1 MVADR
6 PAPTRALSRRS
17 PVVLLSAALVLL
29 LTAWAAVAYIRAD
42 RGTPTCVEQVRLRV
56 MAAPVIASALDRV
69 ARENAGSQPC
79 VSVEVQARPSATV
92 VRELADGED
101 VADAWLPEST
111 FWLRRA
117 RAAGAFEVPG
127 QGTSVASTP
136 VVLAVNE
143 RVARR
148 SGWPARPL
156 TWASLVGA
164 RAGAIQVGLPD
175 PAVDPVGVGALLGA
189 RVLADDNR
197 DSAATVAATLRRL
210 AERTFSPAEDASSLA
225 PNRDL
230 PGRVDAVAASEQA
243 VLEHNALAAAG
254 KLVAAYPEIEVPWLD
269 LPYAVLPAAQA
280 RTRDAA
286 AGFLARLLTGE
297 ARETFTGYGFR
308 TSAGFPPAMPAGDR
322 LRAEER
328 RPVALPAEETV
339 SDVLTGWSGVQ
350 RSARILTLLDV
361 SGSMAAAVPG
371 GGTRLDATVRAA
383 QEGAALLLDNSEL
396 GIWAF
401 STKVDGDRDY
411 REILPVGPLGGQRKQ
426 LTEALADVRVK
437 PQGGTGLY
445 DSTLAAYRDARRNWT
460 PGRINLVLVMTD
472 GRNEDDD
479 SIGRADF
486 LAELKRLQEP
496 RRPLPIIFI
505 GLGADIDP
513 EELNAIAKA
522 TGGRV
527 FVTEQPGGMRR
538 IFFSALADLS
548 CLPPECRR

>member
-6 PAPTRALSRRS
+6 PAPARALSHRS

-29 LTAWAAVAYIRAD
+29 LAGWAAVAYVRAD

-56 MAAPVIASALDRV
+56 VAAPVIAPAVDRV
-69 ARENAGSQPC
+69 ARANAGSQPC
-79 VSVEVQARPSATV
+79 VSVEVQARPSVTV
-92 VRELADGED
+92 ARELADGGD

-117 RAAGAFEVPG
+117 RASGAFEVPG

-136 VVLAVNE
+136 VVLAVGE

-148 SGWPARPL
+148 SGWPDKRL
-156 TWASLVGA
+156 NWASLLGS
-164 RAGAIQVGLPD
+164 RAGTVRVGLPD
-175 PAVDPVGVGALLGA
+175 PAVDPAGVGALLGV
-189 RVLADDNR
+189 RVLADENG

-210 AERTFSPAEDASSLA
+210 AERTYSPAGEDGPLT
-225 PNRDL
+225 PNREL
-230 PGRVDAVAASEQA
+230 PGRADIVAASEQA
-243 VLEHNALAAAG
+243 VLEHNALAAEG
-254 KLVAAYPEIEVPWLD
+254 KLVAAYPEIAVPWLD
-269 LPYAVLPAAQA
+269 LPYVVLPGTQD
-280 RTRDAA
+280 RPRDAA
-286 AGFLARLLTGE
+286 AAFLAKLLAAP
-297 ARETFTGYGFR
+297 AREVFTGYGFR
-308 TSAGFPPAMPAGDR
+308 TAAGFPPAMPDDDR
-322 LRAEER
+322 LLAEER
-328 RPVALPAEETV
+328 RPVPLPTEETV

-350 RSARILTLLDV
+350 RSARILTLLDI
-361 SGSMAAAVPG
+361 SGSMAATVPD

-383 QEGAALLLDNSEL
+383 QEGAELLLANSEL

-401 STKVDGDRDY
+401 STKVDGERDY
-411 REILPVGPLGGQRKQ
+411 REVLPVAPLGGQREQ
-426 LTEALADVRVK
+426 LAEALAGLQVK
-437 PQGGTGLY
+437 AQGGTGLY

-472 GRNEDDD
+472 GRNEDGD

-486 LAELKRLQEP
+486 LAELRRLQEP

-505 GLGADIDP
+505 GLGGDIDP
-513 EELNAIAKA
+513 EELNAIAKV

>member
-6 PAPTRALSRRS
+6 PAPARVLFRRS

-29 LTAWAAVAYIRAD
+29 LAGWAAVSYIRAD

-56 MAAPVIASALDRV
+56 VAAPVIAPALDRV
-69 ARENAGSQPC
+69 ARANAGSQPC
-79 VSVEVQARPSATV
+79 VSVEVQARPSAAV
-92 VRELADGED
+92 ARELADDGD

-136 VVLAVNE
+136 VVLAVTD
-143 RVARR
+143 RIARR
-148 SGWPARPL
+148 SGWPDKPL
-156 TWASLVGA
+156 NWASLLGTRA
-164 RAGAIQVGLPD
+164 RTVQVGLPD
-175 PAVDPVGVGALLGA
+175 PAADPAGVSALLGA
-189 RVLADDNR
+189 RALADDNR

-210 AERTFSPAEDASSLA
+210 AERTFSPAEEASSLT
-225 PNRDL
+225 PNQDL
-230 PGRVDAVAASEQA
+230 PGRVSVVAASEQA
-243 VLEHNALAAAG
+243 VLEHNALAASG
-254 KLVAAYPEIEVPWLD
+254 KLVAAYPEVDVPWLD
-269 LPYAVLPAAQA
+269 LPYVVLPAAQGRA
-280 RTRDAA
+280 RDAGGA
-286 AGFLARLLTGE
+286 FLDTLLTGE
-297 ARETFTGYGFR
+297 AREVFAYYGFR
-308 TSAGFPPAMPAGDR
+308 TAAGFPPAMPDDDR

-328 RPVALPAEETV
+328 RPVPLPAEETV

-350 RSARILTLLDV
+350 RSARILTLLDI
-361 SGSMAAAVPG
+361 SGSMAAPVPA

-383 QEGAALLLDNSEL
+383 REGAALLLDNSEL

-411 REILPVGPLGGQRKQ
+411 REVLPVRPLGGQRKR
-426 LTEALADVRVK
+426 LTEALAEIAVK

-479 SIGRADF
+479 TIGRADF

-513 EELNAIAKA
+513 EELEAITKV

>member
-1 MVADR
+1 MEADR
-6 PAPTRALSRRS
+6 RAPTRALSRRS
-17 PVVLLSAALVLL
+17 PVVLLSAALAVLL
-29 LTAWAAVAYIRAD
+29 AGWAAVSYVRAD
-42 RGTPTCVEQVRLRV
+42 RGTPTCFEQVRLRV
-56 MAAPVIASALDRV
+56 VAAPVIAPALDRV
-69 ARENAGSQPC
+69 ARANAGNQPC
-79 VSVEVQARPSATV
+79 VSVEVQARPSAAVT
-92 VRELADGED
+92 RELAEGGD

-117 RAAGAFEVPG
+117 RAAGAFEVPAVG
-127 QGTSVASTP
+127 SSVASTP
-136 VVLAVNE
+136 VVLAVND
-143 RVARR
+143 RLARR
-148 SGWPARPL
+148 SGWPAKAL
-156 TWASLVGA
+156 TWKSLVGTRA
-164 RAGAIQVGLPD
+164 RTVQVGLPD
-175 PAVDPVGVGALLGA
+175 PAADPAGVAALLGV

-210 AERTFSPAEDASSLA
+210 AARTFSPEGDGPLT
-225 PNRDL
+225 PGRDL
-230 PGRVDAVAASEQA
+230 PGRVDVIAVSEQA
-243 VLEHNALAAAG
+243 VLEHNALTPSG
-254 KLVAAYPEIEVPWLD
+254 KLVAAYPEIAVPWLD
-269 LPYAVLPAAQA
+269 LPYVVLPGTQGRA
-280 RTRDAA
+280 RDAA
-286 AGFLARLLTGE
+286 ANFLAELLNTT
-297 ARETFTGYGFR
+297 ARDIFVGHGFR
-308 TSAGFPPAMPAGDR
+308 TASGFPPAMPNDDR

-328 RPVALPAEETV
+328 QPIPLPAEETV
-339 SDVLTGWSGVQ
+339 TDVLTGWSGVQ

-361 SGSMAAAVPG
+361 SGSMAAQVPG

-383 QEGAALLLDNSEL
+383 AEGAALLLDNSEL

-401 STKVDGDRDY
+401 ATRLDGDRDY
-411 REILPVGPLGGQRKQ
+411 REILPVGPLGGQRER
-426 LTEALADVRVK
+426 LVEALDAVRVQ

-479 SIGRADF
+479 GIGRAAF
-486 LAELKRLQEP
+486 LAELERMQEP

-505 GLGADIDP
+505 GLGGEIDP
-513 EELNAIAKA
+513 EELKAIAKV

>member
-6 PAPTRALSRRS
+6 PAPTRVLSRRS

-29 LTAWAAVAYIRAD
+29 LAGWAAVAYIRAD
-42 RGTPTCVEQVRLRV
+42 RGIPTCAEQVRLRV
-56 MAAPVIASALDRV
+56 VAAPVIAPALDRV
-69 ARENAGSQPC
+69 ARANVGSQPC

-92 VRELADGED
+92 VRELADDGD
-101 VADAWLPEST
+101 VGDVWLPEST

-127 QGTSVASTP
+127 EGTSVASTP

-148 SGWPARPL
+148 SGWPDKPL
-156 TWASLVGA
+156 TWASLLGT
-164 RAGAIQVGLPD
+164 RAEKIQVGLPD
-175 PAVDPVGVGALLGA
+175 PAADPAGVGALLGA
-189 RVLADDNR
+189 RALADA
-197 DSAATVAATLRRL
+197 SEGSPATVAATLRGL
-210 AERTFSPAEDASSLA
+210 AERTFSPAEEASSLI

-230 PGRVDAVAASEQA
+230 PGRANAVAASEQA
-243 VLEHNALAAAG
+243 VLEHNALAATG
-254 KLVAAYPEIEVPWLD
+254 KLVAAYPEVDVPWLD
-269 LPYAVLPAAQA
+269 LPYVVLPAAQG
-280 RTRDAA
+280 RTRDAGGA
-286 AGFLARLLTGE
+286 FLDRLLTGE
-297 ARETFTGYGFR
+297 AREVFAGHGFR
-308 TSAGFPPAMPAGDR
+308 TSAGFPPAMPEDGR
-322 LRAEER
+322 LRPEER
-328 RPVALPAEETV
+328 QPVPLPAEEMV
-339 SDVLTGWSGVQ
+339 NDVLTGWSGVQ
-350 RSARILTLLDV
+350 RSARILTLLDI
-361 SGSMAAAVPG
+361 SGSMAAPVPA

-383 QEGAALLLDNSEL
+383 REGAELLLDNSEL
-396 GIWAF
+396 GIWVF

-411 REILPVGPLGGQRKQ
+411 REILPVRPLGGQRKK
-426 LTEALADVRVK
+426 LTEALAEVRVK

-445 DSTLAAYRDARRNWT
+445 DSTLAAYRDARRNWI

-472 GRNEDDD
+472 GRNEDADT
-479 SIGRADF
+479 IGRADF

-513 EELNAIAKA
+513 EELKAITKV
-522 TGGRV
+522 TGGQV
-527 FVTEQPGGMRR
+527 FVTEQPSGIRR

>member
-6 PAPTRALSRRS
+6 PAPARVLSRRS
-17 PVVLLSAALVLL
+17 PVVLLSAALALL
-29 LTAWAAVAYIRAD
+29 LAGWAAVSYIRAD

-56 MAAPVIASALDRV
+56 VAAPVIAPALDRV
-69 ARENAGSQPC
+69 ARANAGSQPC
-79 VSVEVQARPSATV
+79 VSVEVRARPSVAV
-92 VRELADGED
+92 ARELADDAD

-136 VVLAVNE
+136 VVLAVTD

-148 SGWPARPL
+148 SGWPDKPL
-156 TWASLVGA
+156 NWASLLGA
-164 RAGAIQVGLPD
+164 RAKAVQVGLPD
-175 PAVDPVGVGALLGA
+175 PAADPAGVGALLGA
-189 RVLADDNR
+189 RALADDNR

-210 AERTFSPAEDASSLA
+210 AERTFSPGEEASSLT
-225 PNRDL
+225 PNQDL
-230 PGRVDAVAASEQA
+230 PGRVSVVAASEQA
-243 VLEHNALAAAG
+243 VLEHNALAASG
-254 KLVAAYPEIEVPWLD
+254 KLVGAYPEVDVPWLD
-269 LPYAVLPAAQA
+269 LPYVVLPAAQGRA
-280 RTRDAA
+280 RDAA
-286 AGFLARLLTGE
+286 GAFLDTLLTGE
-297 ARETFTGYGFR
+297 AREVFAGYGFR
-308 TSAGFPPAMPAGDR
+308 TAAGFPPAMPGDDR

-328 RPVALPAEETV
+328 RPVPLPAEQTV

-350 RSARILTLLDV
+350 RSARILTLLDI
-361 SGSMAAAVPG
+361 SGSMAAPVPA

-383 QEGAALLLDNSEL
+383 REGAALLLDNSEL

-401 STKVDGDRDY
+401 STKVDGDRDH
-411 REILPVGPLGGQRKQ
+411 REILPVRPLGSQRKR
-426 LTEALADVRVK
+426 LTEALAEIRVK

-505 GLGADIDP
+505 GLGTDIDP
-513 EELNAIAKA
+513 EELKAITKV

>member
-6 PAPTRALSRRS
+6 PAPARALSRRS
-17 PVVLLSAALVLL
+17 PVVLLSAALALL
-29 LTAWAAVAYIRAD
+29 LAGWAVVAYVRAD
-42 RGTPTCVEQVRLRV
+42 RGTPACAEQVRLRV
-56 MAAPVIASALDRV
+56 VAAPVIAPAVDRV
-69 ARENAGSQPC
+69 ARANAGSQPC
-79 VSVEVQARPSATV
+79 VSVDVQARPSATV
-92 VRELADGED
+92 ARELADGVD

-117 RAAGAFEVPG
+117 RAVGAFEVPG

-136 VVLAVNE
+136 VVLAVTE

-148 SGWPARPL
+148 SGWPAKPL
-156 TWASLVGA
+156 TWSSLIGTKA
-164 RAGAIQVGLPD
+164 RGVQVGLPD
-175 PAVDPVGVGALLGA
+175 PAADPAGVGALLGV

-210 AERTFSPAEDASSLA
+210 AERTFSPAEDASPLT
-225 PNRDL
+225 PGRDL
-230 PGRVDAVAASEQA
+230 PGRADVVAASEQA
-243 VLEHNALAAAG
+243 VLEHNALAGSG
-254 KLVAAYPEIEVPWLD
+254 KLVAAYPEIAVPWLD
-269 LPYAVLPAAQA
+269 LPYVVLPSAQGRA
-280 RTRDAA
+280 REAA
-286 AGFLARLLTGE
+286 ANFLAGLLT
-297 ARETFTGYGFR
+297 AASRDIFTGHGFR
-308 TSAGFPPAMPAGDR
+308 TASGFPPAMPTDDR
-322 LRAEER
+322 LRTEER
-328 RPVALPAEETV
+328 RPVPLPAEETV
-339 SDVLTGWSGVQ
+339 TDVLTGWSGVQ

-361 SGSMAAAVPG
+361 SGSMAAQVPG

-396 GIWAF
+396 GIWVFA
-401 STKVDGDRDY
+401 TKVDGESDY
-411 REILPVGPLGGQRKQ
+411 REILPVGPLGAQRKR
-426 LTEALADVRVK
+426 LAEELAAVRVK

-479 SIGRADF
+479 SIGRAAF
-486 LAELKRLQEP
+486 LAELERLQEP

-505 GLGADIDP
+505 GLGGDIDP
-513 EELNAIAKA
+513 EELKAIAKV